1 MAEIEGKLYKV
12 YTKKYKPGSRLWTQ
26 GLENEWLLGYLLLFP
41 IFVILVGLIGYPFIS
56 TIIFSFQNKLIGV
69 KESEW
74 VGLDNYR
81 YLLHNPIFLKTVVNS
96 FVYTILGVGI
106 KCLLGLTTATVLNQP
121 IRFRNFFRTLLFA
134 PWAIPAVMTAL
145 NFRWIYDDMNG
156 VLNLMLVRYLGR
168 KEFIYFLSDP
178 KIVMF
183 SVVAVVVWQGTP
195 FYSMNFL
202 AGMQAVPMELYEA
215 AEIDGASA
223 IQKFFYIT
231 IPSIRHV
238 IAITVLLSTIWTAN
252 EVQFVYILTNGGPD
266 YATQIFPNLAL
277 ELFQGQHLLGRAVA
291 VTLIFFP
298 LFLVAIAFLTRKM
311 LRQTEL

>member
-1 MAEIEGKLYKV
+1 MKSAGKSQ
-12 YTKKYKPGSRLWTQ
+12 TGSY
-26 GLENEWLLGYLLLFP
+26 GISILEQEWILGYLLLLP
-41 IFVILVGLIGYPFIS
+41 IVVILAGLISYPFIN
-56 TIIFSFQNKLIGV
+56 TIIFSFQNKLLGV
-69 KESEW
+69 QESEW

-81 YLLHNPIFLKTVVNS
+81 RLLQSPIFLKTVLNS
-96 FVYTILGVGI
+96 FSYTILGVGI
-106 KCLLGLTTATVLNQP
+106 KCLMGLITATVLNQP
-121 IRFRNFFRTLLFA
+121 IRFRNFFRALLFA

-145 NFRWIYDDMNG
+145 NFRWIYDDLNG
-156 VLNLMLVRYLGR
+156 VLNLILVRYFGR
-168 KEFIYFLSDP
+168 EEFIYFLSDP
-178 KIVMF
+178 RIAMF

-202 AGMQAVPMELYEA
+202 AGMQAVPLELYEA
-215 AEIDGASA
+215 ADIDGAST

-252 EVQFVYILTNGGPD
+252 EVQFVYLLTNGGPD

-277 ELFQGQHLLGRAVA
+277 EIFQGQHLLGRAAA

-298 LFLVAIAFLTRKM
+298 LFLIAIALLTRKM
-311 LRQTEL
+311 LEQAEV

>member
-1 MAEIEGKLYKV
+1 MKSAGKSQ
-12 YTKKYKPGSRLWTQ
+12 TGSYRISL
-26 GLENEWLLGYLLLFP
+26 LEQEWILGYLLLLP
-41 IFVILVGLIGYPFIS
+41 IVVILAGLISYPFIN
-56 TIIFSFQNKLIGV
+56 TIIFSFQNKLLGV
-69 KESEW
+69 QESEW

-81 YLLHNPIFLKTVVNS
+81 RLLQSPIFLKTVLNS
-96 FVYTILGVGI
+96 FIYTILGVGI
-106 KCLLGLTTATVLNQP
+106 KCLMGLITATVLNQP
-121 IRFRNFFRTLLFA
+121 IRFRNFFRALLFA

-145 NFRWIYDDMNG
+145 NFRWIYDDLNG
-156 VLNLMLVRYLGR
+156 VLNLILVRYFGR
-168 KEFIYFLSDP
+168 EEFIYFLSDP
-178 KIVMF
+178 RIAMF

-202 AGMQAVPMELYEA
+202 AGMQAVPLELYEA
-215 AEIDGASA
+215 ADIDGAST

-252 EVQFVYILTNGGPD
+252 EVQFVYLLTNGGPD

-277 ELFQGQHLLGRAVA
+277 EIFQGQHLLGRAAA

-298 LFLVAIAFLTRKM
+298 LFLVAIALLTRKM
-311 LRQTEL
+311 LEQAEV

>member
-1 MAEIEGKLYKV
+1 MARVETELL
-12 YTKKYKPGSRLWTQ
+12 KPYPEKRKRSHRGWTQ
-26 GLENEWLLGYLLLFP
+26 GLENQTLLGYLLLFP
-41 IFVILVGLIGYPFIS
+41 IFIILIGLISFPFIT
-56 TIIFSFQNKLIGV
+56 TIAFSFQNKLVGV

-74 VGLDNYR
+74 VGWDNYR
-81 YLLHNPIFLKTVVNS
+81 ELLHNPIFLKTVVNS
-96 FVYTILGVGI
+96 FVYTLLGVGI
-106 KCLLGLTTATVLNQP
+106 KCAVGLTTATVLNQP
-121 IRFRNFFRTLLFA
+121 IRFRNFFRALLFA

-145 NFRWIYDDMNG
+145 NFRWIFDDMNG
-156 VLNLMLVRYLGR
+156 VLNLTLVRYFGR

-178 KIVMF
+178 TIAMF
-183 SVVAVVVWQGTP
+183 SVIAVVVWQGTP

-202 AGMQAVPMELYEA
+202 AGMQAVPAELYEA
-215 AEIDGASA
+215 ADIDGASSV
-223 IQKFFYIT
+223 QKFFYIT

-277 ELFQGQHLLGRAVA
+277 ELFQGQHLLGRAAA

-298 LFLVAIAFLTRKM
+298 LFLIAITLLTRKM